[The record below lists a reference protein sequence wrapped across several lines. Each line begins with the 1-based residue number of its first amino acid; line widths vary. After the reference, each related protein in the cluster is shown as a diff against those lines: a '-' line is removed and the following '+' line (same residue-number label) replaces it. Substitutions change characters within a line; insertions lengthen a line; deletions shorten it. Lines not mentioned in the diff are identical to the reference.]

1 MSLKLKVWDTGLLIG
16 ELVHDA
22 DYNRYSFRYEQSW
35 VDASIGYPLCPALPL
50 IQDKEISAE
59 RHSADVRNFFQN
71 LLPEGRALDDAA
83 ATHNISKGNLA
94 GLLHALGRESAGAL
108 IFTAESGTP
117 YGNEEV
123 GAPRPLSRQ
132 ELSQRIRGRPDNP
145 FTVWDG
151 RLRLS
156 IAGYQDKLAVL
167 QFDGEWYL
175 PETARHS
182 STHILKP
189 EPVNTY
195 LAGMTTNELM
205 CMLLAKSV
213 RIQVANAQL
222 EHVPEPV
229 LVIERFDRKRVD
241 AFKPV
246 GTADA
251 IVRRLQCIDGCQ
263 ALGLPV
269 DFKYERPYGDS
280 PDVREI
286 RDGASLKRFF
296 ELLNNKERMRATGPA
311 KLEFLQW
318 VIFQVLIGNTD
329 AHAKNLTFF
338 NDSKRL
344 ALAPTYDLV
353 SGLAL
358 IDANISDNLSM
369 AVGDNFDPR
378 SVRAYDWALMA
389 HECKVAPKLV
399 VNVLTV
405 LASQCLKQLPNIR
418 RQVLEQGGDAR
429 MVERISEVVHS
440 QCTAA
445 LSCVG
450 EIMSIDPDNF

>member
-1 MSLKLKVWDTGLLIG
+1 MSMKLRVWDTNRLIG
-16 ELVHDA
+16 ELMHDGE
-22 DYNRYSFRYEQSW
+22 YNRFSFEYSRQW
-35 VDASIGYPLCPALPL
+35 VEAGGYSLSPKLPL
-50 IQDKEISAE
+50 APSEEISAE

-83 ATHNISKGNLA
+83 ATYNLSKANLA

-108 IFTAESGTP
+108 RFTSDTSAP
-117 YGNEEV
+117 YDKPEV
-123 GAPRPLSRQ
+123 PPRLLSQ
-132 ELSQRIRGRPDNP
+132 DELSKRIQARPHES

-167 QFDGEWYL
+167 QVNGEWFL
-175 PETARHS
+175 PESAQHS

-189 EPVNTY
+189 EPVNPQ

-205 CMLLAKSV
+205 CMLLAASV
-213 RIQVANAQL
+213 KLNVADAHL
-222 EHVPEPV
+222 VHVPEPV
-229 LVIERFDRKRVD
+229 LVIQRFDRKYVE
-241 AFKPV
+241 A
-246 GTADA
+246 ANA
-251 IVRRLQCIDGCQ
+251 IWRIQCIDGCQ
-263 ALGLPV
+263 VLGLPV

-280 PDVREI
+280 QDVKNI
-286 RDGASLKRFF
+286 RDGASVKGFF
-296 ELLNNKERMRATGPA
+296 ELLNNKELMQATGPA
-311 KLEFLQW
+311 KLEFLRW

-338 NDSKRL
+338 SDPQRL

-358 IDANISDNLSM
+358 IDANIADNLAM

-389 HECKVAPKLV
+389 HECKITPKLV
-399 VNVLTV
+399 VNVLTI
-405 LASQCLKQLPNIR
+405 LASQCLKHLPNIR
-418 RQVLEQGGDAR
+418 QRVREQGGDAH
-429 MVERISEVVHS
+429 MVERVSEVVHS

-445 LSCVG
+445 LSCVDK
-450 EIMSIDPDNF
+450 IMAIGPDNF

>member
-1 MSLKLKVWDTGLLIG
+1 MSMKLRVWDMDRLIG
-16 ELVHDA
+16 ELVHDG
-22 DYNRYSFRYEQSW
+22 DYNRFSFEYSRQW
-35 VDASIGYPLCPALPL
+35 VEAAGYPLSPKFPL
-50 IQDKEISAE
+50 EPSEEISAE

-83 ATHNISKGNLA
+83 ATHNISKVNLA

-108 IFTAESGTP
+108 MFTSETATLYDKP
-117 YGNEEV
+117 EV
-123 GAPRPLSRQ
+123 PPRPLSHA
-132 ELSQRIRGRPDNP
+132 ELSKRIQARPHES

-151 RLRLS
+151 RVRLS

-167 QFDGEWYL
+167 QSRGEWFL
-175 PETARHS
+175 PESAQHS

-189 EPVNTY
+189 EPVSLQ

-213 RIQVANAQL
+213 KLSVADVRL
-222 EHVPEPV
+222 VHIPEAV
-229 LVIERFDRKRVD
+229 LVIERFDRKVV
-241 AFKPV
+241 AATKAV
-246 GTADA
+246 K
-251 IVRRLQCIDGCQ
+251 RLQCIDGCQ

-269 DFKYERPYGDS
+269 DFKYEQPYGNGE
-280 PDVREI
+280 DVKTI
-286 RDGASLKRFF
+286 RDGASVKQFF
-296 ELLNNKERMRATGPA
+296 ELLNNKELMRATGPA
-311 KLEFLQW
+311 KLEFLRW

-338 NDSKRL
+338 SDTKRL

-358 IDANISDNLSM
+358 IDANIADNLAM

-378 SVRAYDWALMA
+378 SIRAHDWALMA

-399 VNVLTV
+399 VAVLTV

-418 RQVLEQGGDAR
+418 QLVLEQGGDAG
-429 MVERISEVVHS
+429 MVERVSEVIHS
-440 QCTAA
+440 QCAAA

-450 EIMSIDPDNF
+450 EVMAIGPENF